1 MPSLLRAYELSTR
14 AAQVGFDWVKTD
26 DVIDKAEEEIRELR
40 EAVAEGG
47 GKSAEAEEEFGDLCS
62 RWSTS
67 RASWASNQ
75 KRRSAWRTTS
85 FNAASTTSSARLLRV
100 ARGSGT

>member
-40 EAVAEGG
+40 EAVAE
-47 GKSAEAEEEFGDLCS
+47 
-62 RWSTS
+62 
-67 RASWASNQ
+67 
-75 KRRSAWRTTS
+75 RRRQ
-85 FNAASTTSSARLLRV
+85 V
-100 ARGSGT
+100 AGSGGRVRRPAVLAGQRRTEAGHRAGSGVAGRERQVPTALR